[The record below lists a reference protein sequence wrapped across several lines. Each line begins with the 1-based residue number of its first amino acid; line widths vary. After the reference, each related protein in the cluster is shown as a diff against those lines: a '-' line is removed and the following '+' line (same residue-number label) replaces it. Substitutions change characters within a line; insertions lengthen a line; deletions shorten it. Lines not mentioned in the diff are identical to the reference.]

1 MIMGC
6 LSYIASS
13 LIAPNLA
20 GYFLSKKL
28 TNREEKKLI
37 EEITNKISEFN
48 ENYADTDVDSGH
60 FVDFLKQDNNVNT
73 IITRVFNAYKLSGED
88 YSELSKKL
96 SNEAIEFI
104 NMKRDEVGG
113 PHVKNRCDFE
123 NYFSDL
129 FDVLLNIRESLLST
143 KEKSMVSII
152 DESINRSGDKV
163 VTTIKDILGENS
175 YLIEKKIEEIRSKIS
190 RALYDDAADIIA
202 EIFETTGEISK
213 EQRVRL
219 LYQKAEIYSNT
230 GKTLNLND
238 IKRKIEHFSSDSKF
252 IDEIDYLIGCNN
264 KDEKLVLTAI
274 KNLREKGEK
283 EQNLILKES
292 FFKLFTNDYKGVK
305 KLILDENGEIKTDL
319 KDEYGVYSQLGFVY
333 LFANEF
339 ENAEKYFNRALK
351 LKYSISDEYHNI
363 IAKSFKFIISISDK
377 YLEID
382 DEIKEQAREISSS
395 LERTYY
401 FIKNSS
407 KDIRLQHW
415 CQYLSII
422 GIYDR
427 DLAIEKFKEI
437 DSDLIN
443 EHEIYV
449 TISEIYFFNEDYE
462 KAENYLEHI
471 WNKHSIFLIRML
483 KCCEK
488 LNDWNKIEKIFEE
501 DIEELFDKE
510 GAVLFYKIQLLDK
523 LGRLEDLEQL
533 IITEG
538 YKYKNSSFF
547 VENMLMF
554 SYNKK
559 MDSIYEIF
567 IEYLVQ
573 LSDKIEL
580 DERIYISRTLYNH
593 KKYDILRKFVSNYIE
608 LDDRVLELYLLSY
621 SEIDVN
627 NEKFEE
633 LKGVVKSFYKA
644 GNRSKCLLQ
653 AKVNIELSTGR
664 YDDAFDSLLEYKEKH
679 GDDIFYKFY
688 LVQCIPLGSLDNDGS
703 NEAKGLLET
712 NDLRNHIIA
721 SQYFA
726 CKGNWD
732 YAKSLLT
739 NAYYKNPEQIKEEE
753 LLGFLRLSFANI
765 YQDRG
770 EVEYNQIRD
779 DSVAKIKDCDG
790 NIINIGI
797 HSNDEIVQ
805 ENGEIKFECIN
816 FRSSS
821 DYGLMLKAM
830 GKKGNTIDF
839 QGKKYTVLE
848 VLDIHTYLFRYLFN
862 KMLEDYPNNNLL
874 ITISGSTPE
883 ELIENLKPY
892 LQESNKDIK
901 ERLDLYNFKT
911 GFGTPI
917 SYLSGKNTD
926 KYLNTIY
933 FLLNNEDQ
941 YLYSTYSSNV
951 EKGSKYVI
959 TLSSLVILN
968 ALGYLD
974 KIKSISDRI
983 FISSSIKSFVRKGI
997 ADAIKYDSVVS
1008 TAFLDEENK
1017 FRVEESSEES
1027 KIFMKTFWTQIMIAI
1042 KDFNEIKPVDFDTS
1056 YYDKMHEVMHISE
1069 FESSDIAATESAIL
1083 ICDDLFVS
1091 KFSKGINNDI
1101 SIINII
1107 ELLYK
1112 EEIISI
1118 DELIGLLQNL
1128 IKKKYL
1134 NCINH
1139 FILFDIYNY
1148 LVDSY
1153 GTPKY
1158 EELYRQISNIFECLF
1173 GDHLE
1178 ISNEFLYKSFIE
1190 LVSQNNRMNSILY
1203 KILEKAL
1210 KLKPYEEFIADIWNN
1225 LKLSFEFDNK

>member
-73 IITRVFNAYKLSGED
+73 IITRVFNAYKSSGED

-123 NYFSDL
+123 SYFSDL
-129 FDVLLNIRESLLST
+129 FNALLNIRESLLST

-163 VTTIKDILGENS
+163 VTTIKDMLGENS
-175 YLIEKKIEEIRSKIS
+175 YLIEKKIEEIKSNIDKGLYEDAENIIS
-190 RALYDDAADIIA
+190 

-213 EQRVRL
+213 EQRVTL
-219 LYQKAEIYSNT
+219 FYQKGRVYANTNRIKNLDEIR
-230 GKTLNLND
+230 
-238 IKRKIEHFSSDSKF
+238 RKIECFSPNSKF
-252 IDEIDYLIGCNN
+252 IDEIDYLIGRDNE
-264 KDEKLVLTAI
+264 DEKLVLTAI

-292 FFKLFTNDYKGVK
+292 CFRLYTSDYEGVK

-319 KDEYGVYSQLGFVY
+319 KNEDSVYSQLGSIC
-333 LFANEF
+333 LCTGDF
-339 ENAEKYFNRALK
+339 ENAEKYFNKALE
-351 LKYSISDEYHNI
+351 LRDNISDEYHGI
-363 IAKSFKFIISISDK
+363 IAKSFRFIISISEK
-377 YLEID
+377 YLEIG
-382 DEIKEQAREISSS
+382 DEIKEQAREICRD

-401 FIKNSS
+401 FIKNRS

-437 DSDLIN
+437 DRDLIN
-443 EHEIYV
+443 EHRVYA
-449 TISEIYFFNEDYE
+449 TISEIYYFNKDY
-462 KAENYLEHI
+462 KNASKYLEYI
-471 WNKHSIFLIRML
+471 WTEHSTFFIRML
-483 KCCEK
+483 NCCNY
-488 LNDWNKIEKIFEE
+488 LDDWEKIEKMFEE
-501 DIEELFDKE
+501 DIEELFDE
-510 GAVLFYKIQLLDK
+510 DGVVLFYKVQLLDK
-523 LGRLEDLEQL
+523 LGRLEDVEQL
-533 IITEG
+533 IINEG
-538 YKYKNSSFF
+538 DKYKNSSLF
-547 VENMLMF
+547 VENMLVF
-554 SYNKK
+554 LDNKK
-559 MDSIYEIF
+559 MNNIYETF
-567 IEYLVQ
+567 IEYVVQ
-573 LSDKIEL
+573 LSNKIGL

-593 KKYDILRKFVSNYIE
+593 KKYDILREFVSNYIE

-621 SEIDVN
+621 DEVDIH
-627 NEKFEE
+627 NEKFDE

-644 GNRSKCLLQ
+644 GNRSRCLLQ
-653 AKVNIELSTGR
+653 VKVKIELLTGR
-664 YDDAFDSLLEYKEKH
+664 YDDAFDSLVEYKEKH
-679 GDDIFYKFY
+679 GDDIFYKIY

-703 NEAKGLLET
+703 NEAKRLLET

-739 NAYYKNPEQIKEEE
+739 NAYYKNTEQIKEEE

-821 DYGLMLKAM
+821 DYGLMLKAI
-830 GKKGNTIDF
+830 GKKGSVIDF
-839 QGKKYTVLE
+839 QEKKYTVLE
-848 VLDIHTYLFRYLFN
+848 ILDIHTYLFRYFFN

-874 ITISGSTPE
+874 IPISGSTPE

-892 LQESNKDIK
+892 LEESNKNIK

-941 YLYSTYSSNV
+941 YLYSTYSSNI

-959 TLSSLVILN
+959 TLNSLVILN

-983 FISSSIKSFVRKGI
+983 FISSSIKSFVRTGI

-1017 FRVEESSEES
+1017 LRVEESSEES
-1027 KIFMKTFWTQIMIAI
+1027 KIFMKSFWTQIMIAI

-1056 YYDKMHEVMHISE
+1056 YYDKMHEIIHISE
-1069 FESSDIAATESAIL
+1069 FESSEIAANESAIL
-1083 ICDDLFVS
+1083 VCDDLFIS
-1091 KFSKGINNDI
+1091 KISKGINNDI
-1101 SIINII
+1101 SIINVI

-1118 DELIGLLQNL
+1118 DELIELLKNL

-1148 LVDSY
+1148 LLDSY
-1153 GTPKY
+1153 GTSKY
-1158 EELYRQISNIFECLF
+1158 EELYRQISDIFECLF

-1178 ISNEFLYKSFIE
+1178 ISNDFLYKNFIE
-1190 LVSQNNRMNSILY
+1190 LVSVNNRMNQILY
-1203 KILEKAL
+1203 KLLEKPL
-1210 KLKPYEEFIADIWNN
+1210 NLEPYEERVAKIWNN
-1225 LKLSFEFDNK
+1225 LKLSFEFKE

>member
-1 MIMGC
+1 MGC

-28 TNREEKKLI
+28 TNREDKKLI

-48 ENYADTDVDSGH
+48 ENYANTDVDSGH

-73 IITRVFNAYKLSGED
+73 IITRVFNAYKSSGED

-104 NMKRDEVGG
+104 NIKRDKVGG
-113 PHVKNRCDFE
+113 LHVKNRCDFE

-129 FDVLLNIRESLLST
+129 FDVLINIRESLLGI
-143 KEKSMVSII
+143 KDKAMLSMM

-163 VTTIKDILGENS
+163 VTTIKDMLGENS
-175 YLIEKKIEEIRSKIS
+175 YLIEKKIEEIKSNIDKGLYEDAENIIS
-190 RALYDDAADIIA
+190 

-213 EQRVRL
+213 EQRVTL
-219 LYQKAEIYSNT
+219 LYQKARVYANTNRIKNLDEIR
-230 GKTLNLND
+230 
-238 IKRKIEHFSSDSKF
+238 RKIECFSPNSKF
-252 IDEIDYLIGCNN
+252 IDEIDYLIGRDN

-292 FFKLFTNDYKGVK
+292 CFRLYTSDYEGVK

-319 KDEYGVYSQLGFVY
+319 KNEDSVYSQLGSIC
-333 LFANEF
+333 LCTGDF
-339 ENAEKYFNRALK
+339 ENAEKYFNKALE
-351 LKYSISDEYHNI
+351 LRDNISDEYHGI
-363 IAKSFKFIISISDK
+363 IAKSFRFIISISEK

-382 DEIKEQAREISSS
+382 DEIKEQAREICRN

-437 DSDLIN
+437 DRDLIN
-443 EHEIYV
+443 EHRVYA
-449 TISEIYFFNEDYE
+449 TISEIYYFNKDY
-462 KAENYLEHI
+462 KNASKYLEYI
-471 WNKHSIFLIRML
+471 WTEHSTFFIRML
-483 KCCEK
+483 NCCNY
-488 LNDWNKIEKIFEE
+488 LDDWEKIEKMFEE
-501 DIEELFDKE
+501 DIEELFDE
-510 GAVLFYKIQLLDK
+510 DGVVLFYKVQLLDK
-523 LGRLEDLEQL
+523 LGRLEDAEQL
-533 IITEG
+533 IINEG
-538 YKYKNSSFF
+538 DKYKNSSLF
-547 VENMLMF
+547 VENMLVF

-559 MDSIYEIF
+559 MDNIYEIF
-567 IEYLVQ
+567 IEYVVQ
-573 LSDKIEL
+573 LSNKIGL

-593 KKYDILRKFVSNYIE
+593 KKYDILREFVSDYIE

-621 SEIDVN
+621 GEVDVH
-627 NEKFEE
+627 NEKFED
-633 LKGVVKSFYKA
+633 LKCVVKSFYKA
-644 GNRSKCLLQ
+644 GNRSRCLLQ
-653 AKVNIELSTGR
+653 VKVNIEFSTGR
-664 YDDAFDSLLEYKEKH
+664 YDVVFDSLLEYKEKH
-679 GDDIFYKFY
+679 GDDIFYKIY
-688 LVQCIPLGSLDNDGS
+688 LVQCIPLGSLDNDGA

-712 NDLRNHIIA
+712 NDLKNHIIA

-726 CKGNWD
+726 YKGCWE
-732 YAKSLLT
+732 YAKSLLK
-739 NAYYKNPEQIKEEE
+739 NAFYMYPEQIEEDE
-753 LLGFLRLSFANI
+753 LLGFLRIHFANI

-770 EVEYNQIRD
+770 EAEYDQVRE
-779 DSVAKIKDCDG
+779 DSVVRLKDCDN
-790 NIINIGI
+790 NIKNISI
-797 HSNDEIVQ
+797 HSNDEIVR
-805 ENGEIKFECIN
+805 ENGEVKFECIN
-816 FRSSS
+816 YRSSS
-821 DYGLMLKAM
+821 DEGLMLKAI
-830 GKKGNTIDF
+830 GKKGSSIDF
-839 QGKKYTVLE
+839 NGEKYIVLE
-848 VLDIHTYLFRYLFN
+848 ILSIHTYLFRYFLN
-862 KMLEDYPNNNLL
+862 KMSEECPNNSILMP
-874 ITISGSTPE
+874 ISGNTPE
-883 ELIENLKPY
+883 ELVENLKIH
-892 LQESNKDIK
+892 LQESNKYSRD
-901 ERLDLYNFKT
+901 RLDLYNFKS

-917 SYLSGKNTD
+917 SYLSGKSID
-926 KYLNTIY
+926 KYLDTIY

-941 YLYSTYSSNV
+941 CLYSTYSSNI

-974 KIKSISDRI
+974 KIKTISDRI
-983 FISSSIKSFVRKGI
+983 LISPSIKTFVRKGI
-997 ADAIKYDSVVS
+997 SDAIKYDSVVS

-1017 FRVEESSEES
+1017 FRMEESSEES
-1027 KIFMKTFWTQIMIAI
+1027 KIFRKTFWTQIMIAI
-1042 KDFNEIKPVDFDTS
+1042 KAFNEVNPGDIDTS
-1056 YYDKMHEVMHISE
+1056 YYDKMHEFIHISE
-1069 FESSDIAATESAIL
+1069 FESIDIAASENAIL
-1083 ICDDLFVS
+1083 VCDDLFISKVS
-1091 KFSKGINNDI
+1091 SGINSNV

-1148 LVDSY
+1148 LLDSY
-1153 GTPKY
+1153 GTSKY
-1158 EELYRQISNIFECLF
+1158 EELYRQISDIFECLF

-1178 ISNEFLYKSFIE
+1178 ISNDFLYKNFIE
-1190 LVSQNNRMNSILY
+1190 LVSVNNRMNQILY
-1203 KILEKAL
+1203 KLLEKPL
-1210 KLKPYEEFIADIWNN
+1210 NLEPYEERVAKIWNN
-1225 LKLSFEFDNK
+1225 FKLSFEFKE

>member
-1 MIMGC
+1 MGC

-471 WNKHSIFLIRML
+471 WNKHSIF
-483 KCCEK
+483 
-488 LNDWNKIEKIFEE
+488 
-501 DIEELFDKE
+501 
-510 GAVLFYKIQLLDK
+510 
-523 LGRLEDLEQL
+523 
-533 IITEG
+533 
-538 YKYKNSSFF
+538 
-547 VENMLMF
+547 
-554 SYNKK
+554 
-559 MDSIYEIF
+559 
-567 IEYLVQ
+567 
-573 LSDKIEL
+573 
-580 DERIYISRTLYNH
+580 
-593 KKYDILRKFVSNYIE
+593 
-608 LDDRVLELYLLSY
+608 
-621 SEIDVN
+621 
-627 NEKFEE
+627 
-633 LKGVVKSFYKA
+633 
-644 GNRSKCLLQ
+644 
-653 AKVNIELSTGR
+653 
-664 YDDAFDSLLEYKEKH
+664 
-679 GDDIFYKFY
+679 
-688 LVQCIPLGSLDNDGS
+688 
-703 NEAKGLLET
+703 
-712 NDLRNHIIA
+712 
-721 SQYFA
+721 
-726 CKGNWD
+726 
-732 YAKSLLT
+732 
-739 NAYYKNPEQIKEEE
+739 
-753 LLGFLRLSFANI
+753 
-765 YQDRG
+765 
-770 EVEYNQIRD
+770 
-779 DSVAKIKDCDG
+779 
-790 NIINIGI
+790 
-797 HSNDEIVQ
+797 
-805 ENGEIKFECIN
+805 
-816 FRSSS
+816 
-821 DYGLMLKAM
+821 
-830 GKKGNTIDF
+830 
-839 QGKKYTVLE
+839 
-848 VLDIHTYLFRYLFN
+848 
-862 KMLEDYPNNNLL
+862 
-874 ITISGSTPE
+874 
-883 ELIENLKPY
+883 
-892 LQESNKDIK
+892 
-901 ERLDLYNFKT
+901 
-911 GFGTPI
+911 
-917 SYLSGKNTD
+917 
-926 KYLNTIY
+926 
-933 FLLNNEDQ
+933 
-941 YLYSTYSSNV
+941 
-951 EKGSKYVI
+951 
-959 TLSSLVILN
+959 
-968 ALGYLD
+968 
-974 KIKSISDRI
+974 
-983 FISSSIKSFVRKGI
+983 
-997 ADAIKYDSVVS
+997 
-1008 TAFLDEENK
+1008 
-1017 FRVEESSEES
+1017 
-1027 KIFMKTFWTQIMIAI
+1027 
-1042 KDFNEIKPVDFDTS
+1042 
-1056 YYDKMHEVMHISE
+1056 
-1069 FESSDIAATESAIL
+1069 
-1083 ICDDLFVS
+1083 
-1091 KFSKGINNDI
+1091 
-1101 SIINII
+1101 
-1107 ELLYK
+1107 
-1112 EEIISI
+1112 
-1118 DELIGLLQNL
+1118 
-1128 IKKKYL
+1128 
-1134 NCINH
+1134 
-1139 FILFDIYNY
+1139 
-1148 LVDSY
+1148 
-1153 GTPKY
+1153 
-1158 EELYRQISNIFECLF
+1158 
-1173 GDHLE
+1173 
-1178 ISNEFLYKSFIE
+1178 
-1190 LVSQNNRMNSILY
+1190 
-1203 KILEKAL
+1203 
-1210 KLKPYEEFIADIWNN
+1210 
-1225 LKLSFEFDNK
+1225 

>member
-1 MIMGC
+1 MGC

-48 ENYADTDVDSGH
+48 ENYADTDVDSGY
-60 FVDFLKQDNNVNT
+60 FVDFLNQDNNVNT
-73 IITRVFNAYKLSGED
+73 IITRVFNAYKSSGED

-104 NMKRDEVGG
+104 NIKRDEVGG

-129 FDVLLNIRESLLST
+129 FDVLLNIRESLLGI
-143 KEKSMVSII
+143 KDKAMLSMM

-163 VTTIKDILGENS
+163 VTTIKDMLGENS
-175 YLIEKKIEEIRSKIS
+175 YLIEKKIEEIKSNIDKGLYEDAENIIS
-190 RALYDDAADIIA
+190 

-213 EQRVRL
+213 EQRVTL
-219 LYQKAEIYSNT
+219 LYQKARVYANTNRIKNLDEIR
-230 GKTLNLND
+230 
-238 IKRKIEHFSSDSKF
+238 RKIECFSPNSKF
-252 IDEIDYLIGCNN
+252 IDEIDYLIGRDN

-292 FFKLFTNDYKGVK
+292 CFRLHTSDYEGVK

-319 KDEYGVYSQLGFVY
+319 KNEDSVYSQLGSIC
-333 LFANEF
+333 LCTGDF
-339 ENAEKYFNRALK
+339 ENAEKYFNKALE
-351 LKYSISDEYHNI
+351 LRDNISDEYHGI
-363 IAKSFKFIISISDK
+363 IAKSFRFIISISEK

-382 DEIKEQAREISSS
+382 DEIKEQAREICSD

-401 FIKNSS
+401 FIKNSL

-437 DSDLIN
+437 DMDLIN
-443 EHEIYV
+443 EHRVYA
-449 TISEIYFFNEDYE
+449 TISEIYYFNKDY
-462 KAENYLEHI
+462 KNASKYLEYI
-471 WNKHSIFLIRML
+471 WTEHSTFFIRML
-483 KCCEK
+483 NCCNY
-488 LNDWNKIEKIFEE
+488 LDDWEKIEKMFEE
-501 DIEELFDKE
+501 DIEELFDEE

-523 LGRLEDLEQL
+523 LGRLEDVEQL

-538 YKYKNSSFF
+538 DKYKNSSLF
-547 VENMLMF
+547 VENMLVF

-559 MDSIYEIF
+559 MDNIYEIF
-567 IEYLVQ
+567 IEYVVQ
-573 LSDKIEL
+573 LSNKIGL

-593 KKYDILRKFVSNYIE
+593 KKYNILREFVSNYIE
-608 LDDRVLELYLLSY
+608 LDDRILELYLLSY
-621 SEIDVN
+621 GEVDVH

-644 GNRSKCLLQ
+644 GNRSRYLLQ
-653 AKVNIELSTGR
+653 VKVNIELSTGR
-664 YDDAFDSLLEYKEKH
+664 YNDALNSLLEYKENH
-679 GDDIFYKFY
+679 GDDIFYKLYFI
-688 LVQCIPLGSLDNDGS
+688 QCITLGSLDYDGS
-703 NEAKGLLET
+703 KEAKELLET
-712 NDLRNHIIA
+712 DELRNHIIA
-721 SQYFA
+721 YQYFA
-726 CKGNWD
+726 CKGSWD
-732 YAKSLLT
+732 YAKSLLK
-739 NAYYKNPEQIKEEE
+739 NSYYIYSEQIKEEE
-753 LLGFLRLSFANI
+753 ILGFLKLHSNNI
-765 YQDRG
+765 YQDKG
-770 EVEYNQIRD
+770 EVEYDQIRD
-779 DSVAKIKDCDG
+779 DSVAKLKDDTG
-790 NIINIGI
+790 NVINVSI
-797 HSNDEIVQ
+797 HSNDAIIQ
-805 ENGEIKFECIN
+805 ENGEFKFECIN

-821 DYGLMLKAM
+821 DDGLMLKAI
-830 GKKGNTIDF
+830 GKKGSIIDF
-839 QGKKYTVLE
+839 QDKKYTVLE
-848 VLDIHTYLFRYLFN
+848 VLDIHTYLFRYFLN
-862 KMLEDYPNNNLL
+862 KMLEDYPNNNALTP
-874 ITISGSTPE
+874 IFGNTPE
-883 ELIENLKPY
+883 DLVENLKSH
-892 LQESNKDIK
+892 LQESNKCTI
-901 ERLDLYNFKT
+901 ERLALYNFKT

-926 KYLNTIY
+926 KYLDTIY

-941 YLYSTYSSNV
+941 CLYSTYSSNV

-974 KIKSISDRI
+974 KIKTISDRI
-983 FISSSIKSFVRKGI
+983 LISPSIKTFVRKGI
-997 ADAIKYDSVVS
+997 SDAIKYDSVVS

-1017 FRVEESSEES
+1017 FRMEESSEES
-1027 KIFMKTFWTQIMIAI
+1027 KIFRKTFWTQIMIAI
-1042 KDFNEIKPVDFDTS
+1042 KAFNEVNPGDIDTS
-1056 YYDKMHEVMHISE
+1056 YYDKMHEFIHISE
-1069 FESSDIAATESAIL
+1069 FESIDIAASENAIL
-1083 ICDDLFVS
+1083 VCDDLFISKVS
-1091 KFSKGINNDI
+1091 RGINSDV

-1148 LVDSY
+1148 LLDSY
-1153 GTPKY
+1153 GTSKY

-1178 ISNEFLYKSFIE
+1178 ISNDFLYKNFIN
-1190 LVSQNNRMNSILY
+1190 LVSVNNRINSILY
-1203 KILEKAL
+1203 KILEKPL
-1210 KLKPYEEFIADIWNN
+1210 KLKPYEELIADIWNN
-1225 LKLSFEFDNK
+1225 LKLSFEFDSK